1 MNFFQLKTDAVNELN
16 LQLTD
21 FGLQPQ
27 DWVLQPQS
35 TKKIKIQNRQEK
47 SFFFMGQV
55 EKLKGKAYWKN
66 IHLASL

>member
-27 DWVLQPQS
+27 DWILQPQS

-55 EKLKGKAYWKN
+55 EKSKGKAYWKN